1 MKGKVTRGLVRRSLV
16 LALGLLAGGC
26 ATLTAGPTEQFRVDS
41 TPEGAS
47 VSSTTGWTCITPCS
61 VSIARRGDFV
71 VTVRKEGFLTRTVW
85 VDSVRAPARRPR
97 SGVQVNTGMVGG
109 VTDWLSGAN
118 YEHRPNPLQV
128 TLEPER

>member
-1 MKGKVTRGLVRRSLV
+1 MKRNVARELARRPVV

-118 YEHRPNPLQV
+118 YEHRPNPLHV